1 MRRSVSW
8 WRHQMETF
16 SVLLA
21 LCEGEGVHRWPV
33 DIPHKSQWRG
43 ALLFSL
49 ICTWTNCWVN
59 TRDASDL
66 RRHWAHYDVTVMNS
80 LNADPVYIWDAYLVN
95 NVPEDDL
102 ALISNIAIFST
113 KSLFLSVILNNFCWP
128 DDVTENSRRDLMI
141 SRGIF
146 FKIDHLIHD
155 TRTFQNSC
163 VF

>member
-21 LCEGEGVHRWPV
+21 LCEREGVHRWPV

-141 SRGIF
+141 SRGIS